1 MTRLRHNHC
10 SAFLRGIQSKRDFFT
25 EEVSRGTGPYRSTS
39 TVHMEKSPRP
49 TSANLASELDKMAE
63 LYKTLVRKL
72 VLWVAVGC
80 TLFGIVSLFLPDPA
94 GSLLYLV
101 GFPLLC
107 VMLFAF

>member
-1 MTRLRHNHC
+1 MGKLRK
-10 SAFLRGIQSKRDFFT
+10 A
-25 EEVSRGTGPYRSTS
+25 TS
-39 TVHMEKSPRP
+39 G
-49 TSANLASELDKMAE
+49 NLAPALDKMAE

-94 GSLLYLV
+94 GSVLYLV